1 MQPLDLQYWTAYAK
15 DHTKHYNYEMSKF
28 VSDLAVSLRCTSV
41 LEVGC
46 SAGND
51 LMLFPEGIHVAGI
64 DVDESILEYAIKN
77 LPDSEFK
84 VGSGTSIPYED
95 SSFDFV
101 FTKNLLNHMEDSKIQ
116 NVVDELFRV
125 SRKYV
130 MNIETFS
137 ENESVLS
144 DKPVRTTGRNML
156 KWWMDYKVKII
167 SNVDMHEEIDPK
179 RSRFTLVRKV

>member
-15 DHTKHYNYEMSKF
+15 DHAKHYNYEMSKF
-28 VSDLAVSLRCTSV
+28 VSDLAVSLRCTSA

-51 LMLFPEGIHVAGI
+51 LMLFPENIHVAGV
-64 DVDESILEYAIKN
+64 DVDEGILEYARKN
-77 LPDSEFK
+77 LPKSEFK
-84 VGSGTSIPYED
+84 VGSVTSIHYED

-101 FTKNLLNHMEDSKIQ
+101 FTKNLLNHIEDSRVQ
-116 NVVDELFRV
+116 NAMDELFRV

-130 MNIETFS
+130 MNIEAFS
-137 ENESVLS
+137 EDESVLS
-144 DKPVRTTGRNML
+144 DRPVRTAGRNML
-156 KWWMDYKVKII
+156 KRWMDYKVKII

-179 RSRFTLVRKV
+179 RSRFTLVRKI